1 MKCQGVGVFAL
12 PLEYSG
18 SAEAQGGE
26 GSRGA
31 GRVERSSALPQAPP
45 ARRTRAGSGPRAPS
59 PRVSNGRPGFCKSAV
74 VSQADV
80 SLVICGVSSVSFTCV
95 NSHSPSPKMDKARVT
110 TSLMTAGFGGRG
122 TPRWHVLKWGQGA
135 QVRLLPTVPQ
145 GRRAGPDPA
154 PDQRMC
160 VPVQRCGS
168 SVRCLQVHQKWTN
181 QCA

>member
-1 MKCQGVGVFAL
+1 MPG
-12 PLEYSG
+12 
-18 SAEAQGGE
+18 
-26 GSRGA
+26 
-31 GRVERSSALPQAPP
+31 P

-154 PDQRMC
+154 LHRRMC